1 MTWRWW
7 GKHPVSKNPGL
18 AIEDKLIMAG
28 KRKHIPPGIAL
39 AVLALTAALA
49 GSALAEFSGNASL
62 LPAGTELGEEAFD
75 QPREVFRSES
85 SGGHKSYLVN
95 MGDVAFS
102 SPLTLGGPARQAGIS
117 CNTCH
122 VNGTTNPKL
131 YIPGLS
137 TQSGTFDT
145 TGHLFNPKADNGV
158 LDPLTIP
165 SLRGAHLLA
174 PYGHDG
180 RTLSLRDFLHNVIVN
195 EFAGPEPSTEVLDA
209 MVAYIEDIDFVPNR
223 RLGAAGK
230 LTGPLSDSERR
241 GETLFHRPFAH
252 DPTLS
257 CAACHVPTGAF
268 VDHRQHD
275 VGSGGLFKTP
285 TLLNANFNAPYFHDG
300 RYTSY
305 AQVVGHFDRT
315 FYLGLSA
322 QDRQDLVA
330 YLQAIGDGEQTLLPD
345 NVEARIREISDF
357 LSVLDTA
364 IPEHNVAIATMTLD
378 AIDRELRDL
387 TEQFPERKSSIVSAG
402 VEQRGQARST
412 LKYLVLSLH
421 QINSAMRSGNFD
433 EAAADLAHSREML
446 SAAVPVLEASEP
458 WSLFNRQIHDAHF
471 AAVRKLYRS
480 AIDPALAPRRRYDPD

>member
-1 MTWRWW
+1 MVR
-7 GKHPVSKNPGL
+7 
-18 AIEDKLIMAG
+18 
-28 KRKHIPPGIAL
+28 KRKALGAAL
-39 AVLALTAALA
+39 AVLSVSAALTGTAI
-49 GSALAEFSGNASL
+49 AEFGGNASL

-75 QPREVFRSES
+75 QPREIFRSES
-85 SGGHKSYLVN
+85 SGGHKSYLVIL
-95 MGDVAFS
+95 GDVAFS
-102 SPLTLGGPARQAGIS
+102 SPLTLGGAARQAGIS

-122 VNGTTNPKL
+122 INGTTNPRL

-180 RTLSLRDFLHNVIVN
+180 RTLSLPDFVRNVIVN
-195 EFAGPEPSTEVLDA
+195 EFAGAEPSPEILDA

-230 LTGPLSDSERR
+230 LTGPLSESEKH
-241 GETLFHRPFAH
+241 GEALFYQPFPH

-322 QDRQDLVA
+322 RDRQDLVA
-330 YLQAIGDGEQTLLPD
+330 YLRAIGDAEQALLPD
-345 NVEARIREISDF
+345 DVATRLKEISDF
-357 LSVLDTA
+357 MSVLDTA
-364 IPEHNVAIATMTLD
+364 VPEHNVAMVTLTLD
-378 AIDRELRDL
+378 TIDRELRDL
-387 TEQFPERKSSIVSAG
+387 TEQFPERKSSIVAAG
-402 VEQRGQARST
+402 VEERSRARSA
-412 LKYLVLSLH
+412 LKYVVLSLH
-421 QINSAMRSGNFD
+421 QIDSAMRSGHFD
-433 EAAADLAHSREML
+433 QAAAGLVHSRELL
-446 SAAVPVLEASEP
+446 SAAAPVLEAGAP
-458 WSLFNRQIHDAHF
+458 WSLFNRPIHDAHF
-471 AAVRKLYRS
+471 AALRQLYRS
-480 AIDPALAPRRRYDPD
+480 AMDPATAPRRRYDPD

>member
-1 MTWRWW
+1 
-7 GKHPVSKNPGL
+7 
-18 AIEDKLIMAG
+18 MAG
-28 KRKHIPPGIAL
+28 KCKSFRAAL
-39 AVLALTAALA
+39 AVLTAFAALM
-49 GSALAEFSGNASL
+49 GTALAEIGGNASL

-95 MGDVAFS
+95 LGDVAFS

-122 VNGTTNPKL
+122 INGTTNPRL

-180 RTLSLRDFLHNVIVN
+180 RTLSLHDFVRNVIVN
-195 EFAGPEPSTEVLDA
+195 EFAGAEPSPEILDA
-209 MVAYIEDIDFVPNR
+209 IVAYIEDIDFVPNR

-230 LTGPLSDSERR
+230 LTGSLSEAEKH
-241 GETLFHRPFAH
+241 GEALFHQPFPH

-257 CAACHVPTGAF
+257 CAACHVATGAF
-268 VDHRQHD
+268 VDHQQHD

-285 TLLNANFNAPYFHDG
+285 TLLNANFNSPYFHDG

-322 QDRQDLVA
+322 RDRQDLVA
-330 YLQAIGDGEQTLLPD
+330 YLQAIGDGEQALLPD
-345 NVEARIREISDF
+345 NVEARIREISGF
-357 LSVLDTA
+357 MGVLDTA
-364 IPEHNVAIATMTLD
+364 VPEHNVTIATMTLD
-378 AIDRELRDL
+378 TIDRELRDL
-387 TEQFPERKSSIVSAG
+387 TEQFPERKNSIVAAG
-402 VEQRGQARST
+402 VEERSKARSA
-412 LKYLVLSLH
+412 LKYIVLSLH
-421 QINSAMRSGNFD
+421 QVNGAMRSGHFD
-433 EAAADLAHSREML
+433 EAAAALVHSREML
-446 SAAVPVLEASEP
+446 SEAVPVLEASER
-458 WSLFNRQIHDAHF
+458 WSMFNRQIHDAHF
-471 AAVRKLYRS
+471 AAVRQLYR
-480 AIDPALAPRRRYDPD
+480 AATDPALAPRRRYDPD

>member
-1 MTWRWW
+1 MVR
-7 GKHPVSKNPGL
+7 
-18 AIEDKLIMAG
+18 
-28 KRKHIPPGIAL
+28 KRKALGAAL
-39 AVLALTAALA
+39 AVLSVSAALTGPAI
-49 GSALAEFSGNASL
+49 AEFGGNASL

-75 QPREVFRSES
+75 QPREIFRSES
-85 SGGHKSYLVN
+85 SGGHKSYLVIL
-95 MGDVAFS
+95 GDVAFS
-102 SPLTLGGPARQAGIS
+102 SPLTLGGAARQAGIS

-122 VNGTTNPKL
+122 INGTTNPRL

-180 RTLSLRDFLHNVIVN
+180 RTLSLPDFVRNVIVN
-195 EFAGPEPSTEVLDA
+195 EFAGAEPSPEILDA

-230 LTGPLSDSERR
+230 LTGPLSESEKH
-241 GETLFHRPFAH
+241 GEALFYQPFPH

-322 QDRQDLVA
+322 RDRQDLVA
-330 YLQAIGDGEQTLLPD
+330 YLRAIGDAEQALLPD
-345 NVEARIREISDF
+345 DVATRLKEISDF
-357 LSVLDTA
+357 MSVLDTA
-364 IPEHNVAIATMTLD
+364 VPEHNVAMVTLTLD
-378 AIDRELRDL
+378 TIDRELRDL
-387 TEQFPERKSSIVSAG
+387 TEQFPERKSSIVAAG
-402 VEQRGQARST
+402 VEERSRARSA
-412 LKYLVLSLH
+412 LKYVVLSLH
-421 QINSAMRSGNFD
+421 QIDSAMRSGHFD
-433 EAAADLAHSREML
+433 QAAAGLVHSRELL
-446 SAAVPVLEASEP
+446 SAAAPMLEAGAP
-458 WSLFNRQIHDAHF
+458 WSLFNRPIHDAHF
-471 AAVRKLYRS
+471 AALRELYRS
-480 AIDPALAPRRRYDPD
+480 ALDPAMAPRRRYDPD